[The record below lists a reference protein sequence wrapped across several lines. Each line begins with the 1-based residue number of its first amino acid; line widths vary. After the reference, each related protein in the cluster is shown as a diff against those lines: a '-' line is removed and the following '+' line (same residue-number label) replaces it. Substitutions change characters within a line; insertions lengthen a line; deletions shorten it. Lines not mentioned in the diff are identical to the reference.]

1 MPKSARDESYI
12 IFLKM
17 SGDNQVGTR

>member
-17 SGDNQVGTR
+17 SGDNQVGTQ